1 MGVRLAF
8 EPNRA
13 DFSPMTGGRERLC
26 IDDVFHGAY
35 IRADENG
42 VVAAAATGAVAK
54 VICAKIG
61 GVEVVVDRPFLF
73 VLADRKTG
81 AIYFIG
87 HVVDPSR

>member
-1 MGVRLAF
+1 LR
-8 EPNRA
+8 
-13 DFSPMTGGRERLC
+13 

-42 VVAAAATGAVAK
+42 VVAAAATGAVMK
-54 VICAKIG
+54 VVCAKIG
-61 GVEVVVDRPFLF
+61 GVVVVDRPFLF